1 MKIHMGGKV
10 NTNTTVNVYFKYL
23 VPDSQYLYS
32 TSFTWKLSL
41 TFSQQEKNEHKR
53 MRSYKS
59 SLPPK
64 SVTETSVLKVSFT

>member
-1 MKIHMGGKV
+1 MGDKV
-10 NTNTTVNVYFKYL
+10 NTNTTVNVYFEYL

-53 MRSYKS
+53 MWSYKN

-64 SVTETSVLKVSFT
+64 SVTEKSIQKVTFT

>member
-1 MKIHMGGKV
+1 MGGKV
-10 NTNTTVNVYFKYL
+10 NTNTTVNVYFKYLYL

-41 TFSQQEKNEHKR
+41 IFSQQEKNEQKR

-64 SVTETSVLKVSFT
+64 SVTEKSVQKVSFT